1 MMARR
6 LSKIIGLTFLVQ
18 VLIFLMSL
26 TNNVLLSRWLGPTQ
40 LGMVAIFFLFTE
52 AVHKLTNLG
61 LETAS
66 VYYLSNGQFPRK
78 ELLGTTFFNALGTAV
93 LGSTIILLTV
103 RFGWLDAFFDPDKA
117 AVIQRGAWWCV
128 ALLVAYLTFDYG
140 TKFLLG
146 EQRFRRY
153 NAMMVIRPI
162 LFFLLL
168 LGFYY
173 WQHLDVT
180 HVLGIY
186 SVSWFFPGVLMWAMV
201 VPFALVWRWHIA
213 QSTLRYGIKIMLS
226 NLLTFLNYRV
236 DVFLVGLFLTQQW
249 VGQYYVALIVSEKL
263 LYLTQSTSTVFFP
276 AASHSREQ
284 QQKTPLI
291 NRINFFV
298 VLGGALLTAL
308 VARRLIPLLFS
319 NAYQDAINALLLL
332 LPGVAALTIPK
343 VLAADFSARGKP
355 EIPLYIGA
363 VNFLVN
369 LGLNLILIP
378 RWGIEGAAVSST
390 LGYIIAAA
398 LMLRAYH
405 RLTGIAY
412 RRLLIP
418 RRGDIQRVR
427 EV

>member
-1 MMARR
+1 MARR
-6 LSKIIGLTFLVQ
+6 LSKIIGFTFLVQ

-66 VYYLSNGQFPRK
+66 VSSFSNGQFPHR
-78 ELLGTTFFNALGTAV
+78 ELMGTTFFNAVGTAL
-93 LGSTIILLTV
+93 LGSGIILLTV
-103 RFGWLDAFFDPDKA
+103 RLGLLDVFFDPDKA
-117 AVIQRGAWWCV
+117 AIIQQGAWWCV

-153 NAMMVIRPI
+153 NEMMVVRPVM
-162 LFFLLL
+162 FFVLLL
-168 LGFYY
+168 LVYL
-173 WQHLDVT
+173 WHRLSVT
-180 HVLGIY
+180 RVLGIY
-186 SVSWFFPGVLMWAMV
+186 SISWFVPGVIMWAMV
-201 VPFALVWRWHIA
+201 APFALVWRWRIA

-291 NRINFFV
+291 NRVNFLV
-298 VLGGALLTAL
+298 VMIGALVTAL
-308 VARRLIPLLFS
+308 LAHWFVPLLFS

-343 VLAADFSARGKP
+343 VLSADFSARGKP

-363 VNFLVN
+363 VNFVVN
-369 LGLNLILIP
+369 LGLNLVLIP

-390 LGYIIAAA
+390 LGYLIAAA

-405 RLTGIAY
+405 RLTNIPY
-412 RRLLIP
+412 HQLLIP
-418 RRGDIQRVR
+418 RWSDIQRVR